1 MADLKHWEVTAHG
14 DTVYVRAPNKAKAV
28 EVVEAEFGI
37 PPGAITMDVEP
48 IQAEDLPAGERWLK

>member
-1 MADLKHWEVTAHG
+1 MATVKHWEVTAHG
-14 DTVYVRAPNKAKAV
+14 DTVYVKAANQAKAV

-48 IQAEDLPAGERWLK
+48 ITEADLPAGERWLK